1 MNNIPNTSFVLSPR
15 HRILRHLLFWLT
27 YIVYAIFVFHFSLG
41 QEHRIGFNF
50 LYVFV
55 IDFLTIY
62 FCIHFLVP
70 SFIVKKLKIKLFF
83 VYFIVAI
90 IINFAL
96 NFFFLNFVCYISEC
110 SELHDYLHKQ
120 TYSLVLSFVFISIAI
135 GLKLFKTNIGNALKI
150 TDLQKQKV
158 STELDFLKVQINPH
172 FLFNTLNN
180 VYIQTRLQPAKAA
193 EMILKLSDLLRYQLY
208 ECSEDKVLLKSE
220 VEYLKNYIEL
230 QQIRISN
237 TDIKFEVNGL
247 YKGLMIHPFM
257 FIPFLE
263 NSFKHGISSQC
274 VENFIHI
281 NIDIVEKYVIFAV
294 KNSKFDTKPQVEKSG
309 GIGLINIRK
318 RLELLY
324 PDKYELIIENREK
337 YFDVKLKINLE

>member
-1 MNNIPNTSFVLSPR
+1 
-15 HRILRHLLFWLT
+15 
-27 YIVYAIFVFHFSLG
+27 
-41 QEHRIGFNF
+41 
-50 LYVFV
+50 
-55 IDFLTIY
+55 
-62 FCIHFLVP
+62 LVP
-70 SFIVKKLKIKLFF
+70 AFIVKKLKIRLFF
-83 VYFIVAI
+83 VYLILALLV
-90 IINFAL
+90 NFML
-96 NFFFLNFVCYISEC
+96 NFFFLNYVFFTSGCCEI
-110 SELHDYLHKQ
+110 HDYMHKQ

-135 GLKLFKTNIGNALKI
+135 GLKLFKINIENVSKI
-150 TDLQKQKV
+150 NDLQQQKV

-180 VYIQTRLQPAKAA
+180 VYIQTRIQPAKAA

-220 VEYLKNYIEL
+220 IEYLKNYIDL
-230 QQIRISN
+230 QQIRIAN
-237 TDIKFEVNGL
+237 TDIKFEFNGL

-263 NSFKHGISSQC
+263 NSFKHGISSQS

-281 NIDIVEKYVIFAV
+281 NIDIVEKYVIFTV
-294 KNSKFDTKPQVEKSG
+294 KNSKIDTKPQDKKSG
-309 GIGLINIRK
+309 GIGLANIRK

-324 PDKYELIIENREK
+324 PEKHELIIENREK